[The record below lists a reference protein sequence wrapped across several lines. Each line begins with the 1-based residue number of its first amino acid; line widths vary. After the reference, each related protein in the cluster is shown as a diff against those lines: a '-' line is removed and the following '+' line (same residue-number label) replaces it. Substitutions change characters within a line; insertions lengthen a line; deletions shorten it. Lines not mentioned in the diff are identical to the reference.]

1 MSRFS
6 ILFENGIAPDTR
18 TAAEKQRGKNVLADL
33 QLDRTIAIFCPE
45 AWIREPFLDV
55 LTLPLSDPADVRFR
69 YRVGGMLSGHP
80 QLLETL
86 IHIFRRL
93 AQSKQA
99 WDGDRSHLFAHRRN
113 NPSETTI
120 QLRNQKDQLAL
131 TGTYLRVAAGCLR
144 EVCDA
149 LDAYPDCRA
158 VLMALYQACR
168 AVWQGKEEL
177 FSLCDRMRTH
187 FEEAFRYRLDVS
199 LTEELCT
206 EGYVFADFDYAF
218 TAREKA
224 NTEKE
229 KKPGLFG
236 KLFARD
242 TEREKDNGRTR
253 TDDGAVVEEGKA
265 IPCGESALQNKI
277 LAIGETDRLLT
288 ALLRAVYDRF
298 SRMEDELA
306 FYAAIARITGR
317 LADRGVSCVVPEIR
331 EPADGTISFAGLY
344 DLLLLAESAKV
355 EFVVPNDL
363 SLDGGTH
370 GLLITGENNSGK
382 TVYLRSIGTAVLFA
396 GCGVPIPAK
405 GAVVSLRGG
414 ITTQFAKAE
423 GELVTGNAAGRFEEE
438 VIEVAEMVDSLVPD
452 ALVLLNET
460 FQTTAYAEGAAGMEP
475 ILRYIAS
482 RGGTYL
488 FVTHL
493 TALVEALTGDHAAR
507 RAYTTKDPAL
517 RYKVIVEE

>member
-33 QLDRTIAIFCPE
+33 QLDRTVAIFCPE

-224 NTEKE
+224 NMEKE

-438 VIEVAEMVDSLVPD
+438 VIEVAEMVDSWAPD

>member
-33 QLDRTIAIFCPE
+33 QLDRTVAIFCPE

-224 NTEKE
+224 NMEKE

-438 VIEVAEMVDSLVPD
+438 VIEVAEMVDSLAPD

>member
-33 QLDRTIAIFCPE
+33 QLDRTVAIFCPE

>member
-33 QLDRTIAIFCPE
+33 QLDRTVAIFCPE

-306 FYAAIARITGR
+306 FYTAIARITGR

-344 DLLLLAESAKV
+344 DLLLLAESVKV

-438 VIEVAEMVDSLVPD
+438 VIEVAEMVDSLAPD

>member
-33 QLDRTIAIFCPE
+33 QLDRTAAIFCPE

-331 EPADGTISFAGLY
+331 EPADGTISFVGLY

-438 VIEVAEMVDSLVPD
+438 VIEVAEMVDSLAPD

>member
-331 EPADGTISFAGLY
+331 EPADGTISFAGLS

>member
-33 QLDRTIAIFCPE
+33 QLDRTVAIFCPE

-93 AQSKQA
+93 AQSNQA

-517 RYKVIVEE
+517 RYKVIMEE

>member
-33 QLDRTIAIFCPE
+33 QLDRTVAIFCPE

-317 LADRGVSCVVPEIR
+317 LSDRGVSCVVPEIR

-438 VIEVAEMVDSLVPD
+438 VIEVAEMVDSLAPD

>member
-33 QLDRTIAIFCPE
+33 QLDRTAAIFCPE

-55 LTLPLSDPADVRFR
+55 LTMPLADPTDVRFR

>member
-33 QLDRTIAIFCPE
+33 QLDRTVAIFCPE

-229 KKPGLFG
+229 KKPGLLG

-331 EPADGTISFAGLY
+331 EPADGTISFVGLY

-438 VIEVAEMVDSLVPD
+438 VIEVAEMVDSLAPD

>member
-33 QLDRTIAIFCPE
+33 QLDRTVAIFCPE

-158 VLMALYQACR
+158 VLMALYQACC

-229 KKPGLFG
+229 KKPGLLG

-438 VIEVAEMVDSLVPD
+438 VIEVAEMVDSLAPD

>member
-1 MSRFS
+1 
-6 ILFENGIAPDTR
+6 
-18 TAAEKQRGKNVLADL
+18 
-33 QLDRTIAIFCPE
+33 
-45 AWIREPFLDV
+45 
-55 LTLPLSDPADVRFR
+55 
-69 YRVGGMLSGHP
+69 
-80 QLLETL
+80 
-86 IHIFRRL
+86 
-93 AQSKQA
+93 
-99 WDGDRSHLFAHRRN
+99 
-113 NPSETTI
+113 
-120 QLRNQKDQLAL
+120 
-131 TGTYLRVAAGCLR
+131 
-144 EVCDA
+144 
-149 LDAYPDCRA
+149 
-158 VLMALYQACR
+158 
-168 AVWQGKEEL
+168 
-177 FSLCDRMRTH
+177 MRTH
-187 FEEAFRYRLDVS
+187 FEEAFRYRLDVT

-206 EGYVFADFDYAF
+206 AGYVFADFDYAF

-229 KKPGLFG
+229 KKPGRFG
-236 KLFARD
+236 KLFMRD
-242 TEREKDNGRTR
+242 TERDKGKDKP
-253 TDDGAVVEEGKA
+253 DGEDAVEEGRS
-265 IPCGESALQNKI
+265 IPCGESAFLNQI
-277 LAIGETDRLLT
+277 AAIGETDRLLT
-288 ALLRAVYDRF
+288 ALLRAIYDRF

-306 FYAAIARITGR
+306 FYAAVSRITER
-317 LADRGVSCVVPEIR
+317 LTDRGVSCVVPELR
-331 EPADGTISFAGLY
+331 DPSDGTITFAGLY

-405 GAVVSLRGG
+405 EAVVSLRGG

-423 GELVTGNAAGRFEEE
+423 GELITGNAAGRFEEE
-438 VIEVAEMVDSLVPD
+438 VIAMAEMVDSLAPN

-493 TALVEALTGDHAAR
+493 TALVDALTGDHAAM

-517 RYKVIVEE
+517 RYRVLVKT

>member
-33 QLDRTIAIFCPE
+33 QLDRTAAIFCPE

-55 LTLPLSDPADVRFR
+55 LTMPLSDPADVRFR

-331 EPADGTISFAGLY
+331 EPADGTISFVGLY

>member
-33 QLDRTIAIFCPE
+33 QLDRTVAIFCPE

-253 TDDGAVVEEGKA
+253 ADDGAVVEEGKA

-438 VIEVAEMVDSLVPD
+438 VIEVAEMVDSLAPD

>member
-438 VIEVAEMVDSLVPD
+438 VIEVAEMVDSLAPD

>member
-33 QLDRTIAIFCPE
+33 QLDRTVAIFCPE

-55 LTLPLSDPADVRFR
+55 LTMPLSDPADVRFR
-69 YRVGGMLSGHP
+69 YRIGEMLSGHP

>member
-33 QLDRTIAIFCPE
+33 QLDRTVAIFCPE

-317 LADRGVSCVVPEIR
+317 LADRGVTCVVPEIR

-438 VIEVAEMVDSLVPD
+438 VIEVAEMVDSLAPD

>member
-33 QLDRTIAIFCPE
+33 QLDRTVAIFCPE

-55 LTLPLSDPADVRFR
+55 LTMPLSDPADVRFR

-229 KKPGLFG
+229 KKSGLFG

-331 EPADGTISFAGLY
+331 EPADGTISFVGLY

>member
-6 ILFENGIAPDTR
+6 ILVENGIAPDTR

-33 QLDRTIAIFCPE
+33 QLDRTVAIFCPE

-55 LTLPLSDPADVRFR
+55 LTMPLSDPADVRFR

-229 KKPGLFG
+229 KKPGLLG

-331 EPADGTISFAGLY
+331 EPADGTISFVGLY

-438 VIEVAEMVDSLVPD
+438 VIEVAEMVDSLAPD

>member
-33 QLDRTIAIFCPE
+33 QLDRTVAIFCPE

-149 LDAYPDCRA
+149 LDAYPDCRT

-199 LTEELCT
+199 LSEELCT

-236 KLFARD
+236 KLFVRD

-253 TDDGAVVEEGKA
+253 TEDGAVVEEGKA
-265 IPCGESALQNKI
+265 IPCGESAFQNKI

-317 LADRGVSCVVPEIR
+317 LADRGVSCVVTEIR

-355 EFVVPNDL
+355 EFIVPNDL
-363 SLDGGTH
+363 SLDGRTH

-438 VIEVAEMVDSLVPD
+438 VIEVAEMVDSLAPD

>member
-33 QLDRTIAIFCPE
+33 QLDRTVAIFCPE

-331 EPADGTISFAGLY
+331 EPADGTISFVGLY

-438 VIEVAEMVDSLVPD
+438 VIEVAEMVDSLAPD

>member
-6 ILFENGIAPDTR
+6 ILFENGVAPDMR
-18 TAAEKQRGKNVLADL
+18 TTAEKQRGKHVLADL
-33 QLDRTIAIFCPE
+33 QLDRAVAIFCPE
-45 AWIREPFLDV
+45 AWIREPFLEV
-55 LTLPLSDPADVRFR
+55 LTMPLSDPADVRFR

-99 WDGDRSHLFAHRRN
+99 WDSDRSHLFAHRRN
-113 NPSETTI
+113 NPSELTI
-120 QLRNQKDQLAL
+120 QLRSQKDQLAL

-144 EVCDA
+144 EVCDT
-149 LDAYPDCRA
+149 LDGYPDCRA
-158 VLMALYQACR
+158 VLTELYQACR

-177 FSLCDRMRTH
+177 YSLCDRMRTH
-187 FEEAFRYRLDVS
+187 FEEAFRYRLDVT

-206 EGYVFADFDYAF
+206 AGYVFADFDYAF

-229 KKPGLFG
+229 KKPGRFG
-236 KLFARD
+236 KLFMRD
-242 TEREKDNGRTR
+242 TERDKGKDKPDGEDAVEAGRS
-253 TDDGAVVEEGKA
+253 
-265 IPCGESALQNKI
+265 IPCGESAFLNQI
-277 LAIGETDRLLT
+277 AAIGETDRLLT
-288 ALLRAVYDRF
+288 ALLRAIYDRF

-306 FYAAIARITGR
+306 FYAAVSRITER
-317 LADRGVSCVVPEIR
+317 LADRGVSCVVPELR
-331 EPADGTISFAGLY
+331 DPSDGTITFAGLY

-370 GLLITGENNSGK
+370 GLLIIGENNSGK

-405 GAVVSLRGG
+405 EAVVSLRGG

-423 GELVTGNAAGRFEEE
+423 GELITGNAAGRFEEE
-438 VIEVAEMVDSLVPD
+438 VIAMAEMVDSLAPN

-493 TALVEALTGDHAAR
+493 TALVDALTSDHAAMC
-507 RAYTTKDPAL
+507 AYTTKDPAL
-517 RYKVIVEE
+517 RYRVLVKT

>member
-33 QLDRTIAIFCPE
+33 QLDRTAAIFCPE

-168 AVWQGKEEL
+168 AVWQGKEEM

-236 KLFARD
+236 KLFTRD

-331 EPADGTISFAGLY
+331 EPADGTISFVGLY